1 MVLDLQLFI
10 FHWGLDVVL
19 WQGISLPQSQIFQRQ
34 GLHNP
39 IGGLFL
45 KDSVLGGVFF
55 VWLFLLFMQ
64 SCGGSYSLCGENA
77 ISCAPTNFKP
87 KYVTGKAK
95 Y

>member
-19 WQGISLPQSQIFQRQ
+19 WQGISLPQSQIFQRE

-39 IGGLFL
+39 VGGLFL

-55 VWLFLLFMQ
+55 VWLFLFVHAGIWWWFIFLLWGK
-64 SCGGSYSLCGENA
+64 CCLLVVLP
-77 ISCAPTNFKP
+77 PTSSQN
-87 KYVTGKAK
+87 V
-95 Y
+95 